1 MEGEYWSEEVVR
13 QGVWLSGQV
22 SYEAATAILE
32 RVGGLSVPTTSMWR
46 RSQEWGERMKR
57 QEEKERSQALALPK
71 RWEHQQALAAAERER
86 LGVAMDGAMVHV
98 RGEGWKELKVGCVFD
113 VAMQFVLAEHT
124 GEPVEVARAAGTS
137 YVAHL
142 GGTGPFG
149 ELMWKEARRRHWD
162 QALDTQV
169 IGDGAPWI
177 WNLANLHFGDSH
189 QVVDWYHAK
198 DHLAAAVR
206 LLHPDDETAFSKS
219 LASLET
225 LLYRGHARQLADS
238 LKRAAASHPTQAESL
253 HKEAAYFH
261 TNQRRMNYMELR
273 EGRWVIGSG
282 AVESGAKQYKHRL
295 AGPGMR
301 WSRQGL
307 ENLIPIRSAV
317 LSGRFDDVWDTVRRS
332 PPN

>member
-32 RVGGLSVPTTSMWR
+32 RVGGLSVPRTSVWR
-46 RSQEWGERMKR
+46 QSQDWGKRMKR
-57 QEEKERSQALALPK
+57 QEEKERSQAMALPM
-71 RWEHQQALAAAERER
+71 RWEQWHPVAAAERCR
-86 LGVAMDGAMVHV
+86 LGAAMDGAMVHV

-113 VAMQFVLAEHT
+113 IAVQFARAEHT
-124 GEPVEVARAAGTS
+124 GEPLEVARAAETS

-142 GGTGPFG
+142 GGTGSFG
-149 ELMWKEARRRHWD
+149 ELVWKEARRRHWD

-206 LLHPDDETAFSKS
+206 LFHPDDETAFGKQ

-238 LKRAAASHPTQAESL
+238 LDQAAVVHPDQAEGL
-253 HKEAAYFH
+253 HREATYFR

-273 EGRWVIGSG
+273 EGRWLIGSG
-282 AVESGAKQYKHRL
+282 AVESGAKQYKHRFT
-295 AGPGMR
+295 GPGMR
-301 WSRQGL
+301 WSRKGI
-307 ENLIPIRSAV
+307 ENLIPIRSAF
-317 LSGRFDDVWDTVRRS
+317 LSGRFDDVWDTVKRS

>member
-1 MEGEYWSEEVVR
+1 MRE
-13 QGVWLSGQV
+13 QD
-22 SYEAATAILE
+22 
-32 RVGGLSVPTTSMWR
+32 
-46 RSQEWGERMKR
+46 
-57 QEEKERSQALALPK
+57 EKERLQAMALPK
-71 RWEHQQALAAAERER
+71 RWEHQQPLAAAERQR
-86 LGVAMDGAMVHV
+86 MGAAMDGAMVHV

-113 VAMQFVLAEHT
+113 LGVQLAVNTDT
-124 GEPVEVARAAGTS
+124 GEPVEVVRAAETS
-137 YVAHL
+137 YAAQL
-142 GGTGPFG
+142 GSPSPFG
-149 ELMWKEARRRHWD
+149 ELLWKEARRRRWD

-206 LLHPDDETAFSKS
+206 LLHPTDETAFAKS

-238 LKRAAASHPTQAESL
+238 LDQAATSHPAQAAGL
-253 HKEAAYFH
+253 HREAAYFR

-273 EGRWVIGSG
+273 EGRWLIGSG
-282 AVESGAKQYKHRL
+282 AVESGAKQYKARFT
-295 AGPGMR
+295 GPGMR

-317 LSGRFDDVWDTVRRS
+317 LSGRFDHVWDTVRRS